1 MNGMDPKTTGQA
13 ECRLR
18 VSSFSTSSIPGVPT
32 FIWHLLGGR
41 MPYPLSIYGRNPD
54 YYRTRT
60 RTRLVVRHKRL
71 TKLFAKLMGIRCRRA
86 YGFGLAAT
94 ATGLVRRSRLA

>member
-1 MNGMDPKTTGQA
+1 
-13 ECRLR
+13 
-18 VSSFSTSSIPGVPT
+18 
-32 FIWHLLGGR
+32 

-60 RTRLVVRHKRL
+60 RTRLVVRHERL
-71 TKLFAKLMGIRCRRA
+71 TKLVAKLMGIRCRTA

-94 ATGLVRRSRLA
+94 AAGLVRRSRLDSR